1 MSLTSLLPWPKT
13 FAAHLRKKRCDYNFF
28 SRPDSRLVY
37 FPSQLVRFGYY
48 YDTDT
53 YPYTIYYEVKYSI

>member
-1 MSLTSLLPWPKT
+1 MSPARLLPWPKT
-13 FAAHLRKKRCDYNFF
+13 FAAHLRRKRCDYNF

-48 YDTDT
+48 YYTDT
-53 YPYTIYYEVKYSI
+53 YPYTIY